1 MELMRRFALGKDRV
15 LIVVTHD
22 SRIFEFADRIARME
36 DGQIIG
42 IDEPSRQPHRTTDQ
56 P

>member
-1 MELMRRFALGKDRV
+1 MMNILRDVARTPNRV

-36 DGQIIG
+36 DGKIVEITERS
-42 IDEPSRQPHRTTDQ
+42 DKA
-56 P
+56 